1 MRGPISLAATAFLNN
16 AAVAAQALRE
26 RGCSRVAVLDVDY
39 PPRQWHAGHFF
50 MTAATYFLSAC
61 MATRALSTPSTWAMP
76 TSAGRVR
83 ARATTSTSRCRAAP
97 ALTPGAPAL
106 AEGLQAIARAG
117 CDALVV
123 SLGVDT
129 FEADPVAGFQLR
141 SDDYLRIGEDLAQ
154 AGLPTVF
161 VFEGGY
167 AVAEVG
173 VNAVNVLEGFCQ
185 TGR

>member
-1 MRGPISLAATAFLNN
+1 MQTPVI
-16 AAVAAQALRE
+16 LRE
-26 RGCSRVAVLDVDY
+26 VGLRD
-39 PPRQWHAGHFF
+39 
-50 MTAATYFLSAC
+50 
-61 MATRALSTPSTWAMP
+61 
-76 TSAGRVR
+76 
-83 ARATTSTSRCRAAP
+83 
-97 ALTPGAPAL
+97 
-106 AEGLQAIARAG
+106 GLQAIARAG

-141 SDDYLRIGEDLAQ
+141 SDDYLRIGEDLAR